1 VSGRAHEST
10 NRNDHR
16 SGDHVHR
23 RHGDADQHAV
33 AFALAFIIGGLW
45 VDMGGKEVLA
55 GFPGDLFLTLVGITY
70 LFAIAQKNGT
80 IDLLVH
86 WAVKAV
92 RGHIVAIPW
101 VMFVITAVL
110 TAFGALGP
118 AAVAIIGPV
127 ALRFAKQYNINPLM
141 MGLLV
146 IHGAQA
152 GGFSPISVYGSITN
166 GVVQKAGL
174 EVTEMAVFLTSLG
187 FNFMM
192 ATICFFAFGGIALL
206 RRGSITAAGTIGNAE
221 LAMAGGPQ
229 ASSRQFA
236 IEGHGALVAAG
247 GGTLSNDPAALD
259 AVSLTRERLFT
270 LIGLL
275 GLGVAALIYNLNVG
289 LVSITVAVAL
299 ALLSPQSQ
307 KGAVD
312 GISWSTV
319 LLICGVVTYIGVLEH
334 AGAVDFI
341 GNGVSDIGIPLLG
354 ALLVCYVGG
363 IVSAFASSAGAGRHD
378 SLAVP
383 FLMQGHLSAAGVICA
398 LAVSSTIV
406 DVSPFSTNGAL
417 VVASAPRRN
426 ARPCSA
432 ASWSTAAWW
441 WPWGRCWPGWYSWYR
456 AGCNHQR

>member
-1 VSGRAHEST
+1 MSPQIATIIGLVIMFIVATAMPINMG
-10 NRNDHR
+10 
-16 SGDHVHR
+16 
-23 RHGDADQHAV
+23 AV

-206 RRGSITAAGTIGNAE
+206 RRGSITAAGTLGNAE

-363 IVSAFASSAGAGRHD
+363 IVSAFASSAAVLGATIP
-378 SLAVP
+378 LAVR
-383 FLMQGHLSAAGVICA
+383 S
-398 LAVSSTIV
+398 
-406 DVSPFSTNGAL
+406 
-417 VVASAPRRN
+417 
-426 ARPCSA
+426 
-432 ASWSTAAWW
+432 
-441 WPWGRCWPGWYSWYR
+441 
-456 AGCNHQR
+456 

>member
-1 VSGRAHEST
+1 MSPQVATIIGLVIMFIIAT
-10 NRNDHR
+10 ALPINM
-16 SGDHVHR
+16 G
-23 RHGDADQHAV
+23 AV
-33 AFALAFIIGGLW
+33 AFALAFIIGGLF
-45 VDMGGKEVLA
+45 VGLEGKAVLA

-86 WAVKAV
+86 WAVRAV
-92 RGHIVAIPW
+92 RGRIVAIPW
-101 VMFVITAVL
+101 VMFVVTALL

-127 ALRFAKQYNINPLM
+127 ALRFAKQYKINPLL

-192 ATICFFAFGGIALL
+192 SVICFFAFGGIALM
-206 RRGSITAAGTIGNAE
+206 RRGAVTAGGGE
-221 LAMAGGPQ
+221 LALAGGPQ

-236 IEGHGALVAAG
+236 IEGHGALVSAG
-247 GGTLSNDPAALD
+247 GGTLSNDPDALE
-259 AVSLTRERLFT
+259 AVGITRERLFT
-270 LIGLL
+270 LVGLV

-299 ALLSPQSQ
+299 ALLSPKSQ

-319 LLICGVVTYIGVLEH
+319 LLICGVVTYVGVLEK

-363 IVSAFASSAGAGRHD
+363 IVSAFASSAAVLGATIP
-378 SLAVP
+378 LAVP
-383 FLMQGHLSAAGVICA
+383 FLLQGHLGAAGVICA

-417 VVASAPRRN
+417 VVASAAKEERESLFRQFLIYSGLVVAFGPLL
-426 ARPCSA
+426 
-432 ASWSTAAWW
+432 AWLLFVV
-441 WPWGRCWPGWYSWYR
+441 PGWM
-456 AGCNHQR
+456 

>member
-1 VSGRAHEST
+1 MSPQIATIIGLVIMFIIATALPINMG
-10 NRNDHR
+10 
-16 SGDHVHR
+16 
-23 RHGDADQHAV
+23 AV
-33 AFALAFIIGGLW
+33 AFALAFIIGGIF
-45 VDMGGKEVLA
+45 VGMEGKEVLG

-86 WAVKAV
+86 WAVRAV
-92 RGHIVAIPW
+92 RGRIVAIPW
-101 VMFVITAVL
+101 VMFVVTAVL

-127 ALRFAKQYNINPLM
+127 ALRFAKQYRINPLM

-192 ATICFFAFGGIALL
+192 ATICFFAFGGVALM
-206 RRGSITAAGTIGNAE
+206 RRGAVAMGGGE
-221 LAMAGGPQ
+221 LALAGGPQ

-236 IEGHGALVAAG
+236 IEGHGALVSAG
-247 GGTLSNDPAALD
+247 GGTLSNDPDALE
-259 AVSLTRERLFT
+259 AVGITRERLFT
-270 LIGLL
+270 LVGLI

-289 LVSITVAVAL
+289 LVSITVAVVL
-299 ALLSPQSQ
+299 ALLSPASQ

-319 LLICGVVTYIGVLEH
+319 LLICGVVTYVGVLEK
-334 AGAVDFI
+334 AGSVDFI
-341 GNGVSDIGIPLLG
+341 GNGVSNIGIPLLG

-363 IVSAFASSAGAGRHD
+363 IVSAFASSAAVLGATIP
-378 SLAVP
+378 LAVP
-383 FLMQGHLSAAGVICA
+383 FLLQGHLGAAGVICA

-417 VVASAPRRN
+417 VVASAAKEERESLFRRFLVYSGLVVVFG
-426 ARPCSA
+426 PLL
-432 ASWSTAAWW
+432 AWLLFVV
-441 WPWGRCWPGWYSWYR
+441 PGWM
-456 AGCNHQR
+456 

>member
-1 VSGRAHEST
+1 MSPQIATIIGLVIMFIVATAMPINMG
-10 NRNDHR
+10 
-16 SGDHVHR
+16 
-23 RHGDADQHAV
+23 AV

-259 AVSLTRERLFT
+259 AVGLTRERLFT

-363 IVSAFASSAGAGRHD
+363 IVSAFASSAAVLGATIP
-378 SLAVP
+378 LAVP

-417 VVASAPRRN
+417 LVASAAKEERESLFRRFLVYSGLVV
-426 ARPCSA
+426 ALGPLL
-432 ASWSTAAWW
+432 AWLVFVV
-441 WPWGRCWPGWYSWYR
+441 PGWM
-456 AGCNHQR
+456 

>member
-1 VSGRAHEST
+1 MSPQIATIIGLVIMFIVATALPINMG
-10 NRNDHR
+10 
-16 SGDHVHR
+16 
-23 RHGDADQHAV
+23 AV
-33 AFALAFIIGGLW
+33 AFALAFIIGGIF
-45 VDMGGKEVLA
+45 VGMEGKEVLG

-86 WAVKAV
+86 WAVRAV
-92 RGHIVAIPW
+92 RGRIVAIPW

-127 ALRFAKQYNINPLM
+127 ALRFAKQYKINPLL

-192 ATICFFAFGGIALL
+192 AIICFFAFGGVALM
-206 RRGSITAAGTIGNAE
+206 RRGAVAVGGAE
-221 LAMAGGPQ
+221 LALAGGPQ

-236 IEGHGALVAAG
+236 IEGHGALVSAG
-247 GGTLSNDPAALD
+247 GGTLSNDPDALD
-259 AVSLTRERLFT
+259 AVGMTRERLFT
-270 LIGLL
+270 LVGLV

-289 LVSITVAVAL
+289 LVSITVAVVL
-299 ALLSPQSQ
+299 ALLSPTSQ

-319 LLICGVVTYIGVLEH
+319 LLICGVVTYVGVLEK
-334 AGAVDFI
+334 AGSVDFI
-341 GNGVSDIGIPLLG
+341 GNGVSNIGIPLLG

-363 IVSAFASSAGAGRHD
+363 IVSAFASSAAVLGATIP
-378 SLAVP
+378 LAVP
-383 FLMQGHLSAAGVICA
+383 FLLQGHLGAAGVICA

-417 VVASAPRRN
+417 VVASAAKEERESLFRRFLVYSGLVV
-426 ARPCSA
+426 AFGPLL
-432 ASWSTAAWW
+432 AWLVFVV
-441 WPWGRCWPGWYSWYR
+441 PGWM
-456 AGCNHQR
+456 

>member
-1 VSGRAHEST
+1 MSPQIATIIGLVIMFIVATAMPINMG
-10 NRNDHR
+10 
-16 SGDHVHR
+16 
-23 RHGDADQHAV
+23 AV

-86 WAVKAV
+86 WAVKVV

-110 TAFGALGP
+110 TAFGSLGP

-152 GGFSPISVYGSITN
+152 GGFSHQRVRQHHQRRGAEGWAGDRDGSVPD
-166 GVVQKAGL
+166 QPGL
-174 EVTEMAVFLTSLG
+174 QLHDGDDLLLRLRWHR
-187 FNFMM
+187 
-192 ATICFFAFGGIALL
+192 LL

-259 AVSLTRERLFT
+259 AVGLTRERLFT
-270 LIGLL
+270 
-275 GLGVAALIYNLNVG
+275 
-289 LVSITVAVAL
+289 
-299 ALLSPQSQ
+299 
-307 KGAVD
+307 
-312 GISWSTV
+312 
-319 LLICGVVTYIGVLEH
+319 
-334 AGAVDFI
+334 
-341 GNGVSDIGIPLLG
+341 
-354 ALLVCYVGG
+354 
-363 IVSAFASSAGAGRHD
+363 
-378 SLAVP
+378 
-383 FLMQGHLSAAGVICA
+383 
-398 LAVSSTIV
+398 
-406 DVSPFSTNGAL
+406 
-417 VVASAPRRN
+417 
-426 ARPCSA
+426 
-432 ASWSTAAWW
+432 
-441 WPWGRCWPGWYSWYR
+441 
-456 AGCNHQR
+456 

>member
-1 VSGRAHEST
+1 MSPQIATIIGLVIMFIVATALPINMG
-10 NRNDHR
+10 
-16 SGDHVHR
+16 
-23 RHGDADQHAV
+23 AV
-33 AFALAFIIGGLW
+33 AFALAFIIGGVW
-45 VDMGGKEVLA
+45 VGMGGKEVLA

-86 WAVKAV
+86 WAVRAV

-101 VMFVITAVL
+101 VMFVVTAVL

-192 ATICFFAFGGIALL
+192 AIICFLAFGGIALM
-206 RRGSITAAGTIGNAE
+206 RRGSITAGGVE

-259 AVSLTRERLFT
+259 AVGLTRERLFT
-270 LIGLL
+270 LVGLL

-341 GNGVSDIGIPLLG
+341 GNGVSNIGIPLLG

-363 IVSAFASSAGAGRHD
+363 IVSAFASSAAVLGATIP
-378 SLAVP
+378 LAVP
-383 FLMQGHLSAAGVICA
+383 FLMQGHLGAAGVICA

-417 VVASAPRRN
+417 VVASAAKEERETLFRRFLVYSGLVV
-426 ARPCSA
+426 ALGPLL
-432 ASWSTAAWW
+432 AWLVFVV
-441 WPWGRCWPGWYSWYR
+441 PGWM
-456 AGCNHQR
+456 

>member
-1 VSGRAHEST
+1 MSPQIATIIGLVIMFIIATALPINMG
-10 NRNDHR
+10 
-16 SGDHVHR
+16 
-23 RHGDADQHAV
+23 AV
-33 AFALAFIIGGLW
+33 AFALAFIIGGIF
-45 VDMGGKEVLA
+45 VGMEGKEVLG

-86 WAVKAV
+86 WAVRAV
-92 RGHIVAIPW
+92 RGRIVAIPW
-101 VMFVITAVL
+101 VMFVVTAVL

-192 ATICFFAFGGIALL
+192 ATICFFAFGGIALM
-206 RRGSITAAGTIGNAE
+206 RRGAVTMGGGNAA
-221 LAMAGGPQ
+221 LAGGPQ

-236 IEGHGALVAAG
+236 IEGHGALVSAG
-247 GGTLSNDPAALD
+247 GGTLSNDPDALE
-259 AVSLTRERLFT
+259 AVGVTRERLFT
-270 LIGLL
+270 LVGLL
-275 GLGVAALIYNLNVG
+275 GLGIAALIYNLNVG

-299 ALLSPQSQ
+299 ALLSPKSQ

-319 LLICGVVTYIGVLEH
+319 LLICGVVTYVGVLEK
-334 AGAVDFI
+334 AGSVDFI
-341 GNGVSDIGIPLLG
+341 GNGVSNIGIPLLG

-363 IVSAFASSAGAGRHD
+363 IVSAFASSAAVLGATIP
-378 SLAVP
+378 LAVP
-383 FLMQGHLSAAGVICA
+383 FLLQGHLGAAGVICA

-417 VVASAPRRN
+417 VVASAAKEERESLFRRFLVYSGLVVVFG
-426 ARPCSA
+426 PLL
-432 ASWSTAAWW
+432 AWLLFVV
-441 WPWGRCWPGWYSWYR
+441 PGWM
-456 AGCNHQR
+456 

>member
-1 VSGRAHEST
+1 MSPQIATSIGLVIMFIIATALPINMG
-10 NRNDHR
+10 
-16 SGDHVHR
+16 
-23 RHGDADQHAV
+23 AV
-33 AFALAFIIGGLW
+33 AFALAFIIGGIF
-45 VDMGGKEVLA
+45 VGMEGKEVLG

-86 WAVKAV
+86 WAVRAV
-92 RGHIVAIPW
+92 RGRIVAIPW
-101 VMFVITAVL
+101 VMFVVTAVL

-192 ATICFFAFGGIALL
+192 ATICFFAFGGIALM
-206 RRGSITAAGTIGNAE
+206 RRGAVTVGGGEPA
-221 LAMAGGPQ
+221 LAGGPQ
-229 ASSRQFA
+229 ASSRQFS
-236 IEGHGALVAAG
+236 IEGHGALVSAG
-247 GGTLSNDPAALD
+247 GGTLSNDPDALE
-259 AVSLTRERLFT
+259 AVGVTRERLFT
-270 LIGLL
+270 LVGLL
-275 GLGVAALIYNLNVG
+275 GLGIAALIYNLNVG

-299 ALLSPQSQ
+299 ALLSPKSQ

-319 LLICGVVTYIGVLEH
+319 LLICGVVTYVGVLEK
-334 AGAVDFI
+334 AGSVDFI
-341 GNGVSDIGIPLLG
+341 GNGVSNIGIPLLG

-363 IVSAFASSAGAGRHD
+363 IVSAFASSAAVLGATIP
-378 SLAVP
+378 LAVP
-383 FLMQGHLSAAGVICA
+383 FLLQGHLGAAGVICA

-417 VVASAPRRN
+417 VVASAAKEERESLFRRFLVYSGLVVVFG
-426 ARPCSA
+426 PLL
-432 ASWSTAAWW
+432 AWLLFVV
-441 WPWGRCWPGWYSWYR
+441 PGWM
-456 AGCNHQR
+456 

>member
-1 VSGRAHEST
+1 MSPQIATIIGLVIMFIVATAMPINMG
-10 NRNDHR
+10 
-16 SGDHVHR
+16 
-23 RHGDADQHAV
+23 AV

-187 FNFMM
+187 W
-192 ATICFFAFGGIALL
+192 
-206 RRGSITAAGTIGNAE
+206 RRSASSLSVASPCCVVARS
-221 LAMAGGPQ
+221 PQ
-229 ASSRQFA
+229 QERSAVRNWRWPVARRRHRASSRSKA
-236 IEGHGALVAAG
+236 MARWSRRAAAPCP
-247 GGTLSNDPAALD
+247 TI
-259 AVSLTRERLFT
+259 RRH
-270 LIGLL
+270 
-275 GLGVAALIYNLNVG
+275 
-289 LVSITVAVAL
+289 
-299 ALLSPQSQ
+299 
-307 KGAVD
+307 
-312 GISWSTV
+312 WMR
-319 LLICGVVTYIGVLEH
+319 
-334 AGAVDFI
+334 
-341 GNGVSDIGIPLLG
+341 
-354 ALLVCYVGG
+354 
-363 IVSAFASSAGAGRHD
+363 SA
-378 SLAVP
+378 
-383 FLMQGHLSAAGVICA
+383 
-398 LAVSSTIV
+398 
-406 DVSPFSTNGAL
+406 
-417 VVASAPRRN
+417 
-426 ARPCSA
+426 
-432 ASWSTAAWW
+432 
-441 WPWGRCWPGWYSWYR
+441 
-456 AGCNHQR
+456 

>member
-1 VSGRAHEST
+1 MSPQVATIIGLVIMFIIAT
-10 NRNDHR
+10 ALPINM
-16 SGDHVHR
+16 G
-23 RHGDADQHAV
+23 AV
-33 AFALAFIIGGLW
+33 AFALAFIIGGWFVGLE
-45 VDMGGKEVLA
+45 GKAVLA

-86 WAVKAV
+86 WAVRAV
-92 RGHIVAIPW
+92 RGRIVAIPW
-101 VMFVITAVL
+101 VMFVVTALL

-127 ALRFAKQYNINPLM
+127 ALRFAKQYKINPLL

-192 ATICFFAFGGIALL
+192 SVICFFAFGGVALM
-206 RRGSITAAGTIGNAE
+206 RRGAVTTGGAE
-221 LAMAGGPQ
+221 LALAGGPQ

-236 IEGHGALVAAG
+236 IEGHGALVSAG
-247 GGTLSNDPAALD
+247 GGTLSNDPDALE
-259 AVSLTRERLFT
+259 AVGITRDRLFT
-270 LIGLL
+270 LVGLV

-299 ALLSPQSQ
+299 ALLSPKSQ

-319 LLICGVVTYIGVLEH
+319 LLICGVVTYVGVLEK

-363 IVSAFASSAGAGRHD
+363 IVSAFASSAAVLGATIP
-378 SLAVP
+378 LAVP
-383 FLMQGHLSAAGVICA
+383 FLMQGHLGAAGVICA

-417 VVASAPRRN
+417 VVASAAKEERESLFRQFLIYSGLVVAFGPLL
-426 ARPCSA
+426 
-432 ASWSTAAWW
+432 AWLLFVV
-441 WPWGRCWPGWYSWYR
+441 PGWM
-456 AGCNHQR
+456 

>member
-1 VSGRAHEST
+1 
-10 NRNDHR
+10 
-16 SGDHVHR
+16 
-23 RHGDADQHAV
+23 
-33 AFALAFIIGGLW
+33 
-45 VDMGGKEVLA
+45 
-55 GFPGDLFLTLVGITY
+55 
-70 LFAIAQKNGT
+70 
-80 IDLLVH
+80 VH
-86 WAVKAV
+86 WAVRAV
-92 RGHIVAIPW
+92 RGRIVAIPW
-101 VMFVITAVL
+101 VMFVVTAVL

-192 ATICFFAFGGIALL
+192 ATICFFAFGGIALM
-206 RRGSITAAGTIGNAE
+206 RRGAVTVGGGEPA
-221 LAMAGGPQ
+221 LAGGPQ
-229 ASSRQFA
+229 ASSRQFS
-236 IEGHGALVAAG
+236 IEGHGALVSAG
-247 GGTLSNDPAALD
+247 GGTLSNDPDALE
-259 AVSLTRERLFT
+259 AVGVTRERLFT
-270 LIGLL
+270 LVGLL
-275 GLGVAALIYNLNVG
+275 GLGIAALIYNLNVG

-299 ALLSPQSQ
+299 ALLSPKSQ

-319 LLICGVVTYIGVLEH
+319 LLICGVVTYVGVLEK
-334 AGAVDFI
+334 AGSVDFI
-341 GNGVSDIGIPLLG
+341 GNGVSNIGIPLLG

-363 IVSAFASSAGAGRHD
+363 IVSAFASSAAVLGATIP
-378 SLAVP
+378 LAVP
-383 FLMQGHLSAAGVICA
+383 FLLQGHLGAAGVICA

-417 VVASAPRRN
+417 VVASAAKEERESLFRRFLVYSGLVVVFG
-426 ARPCSA
+426 PLL
-432 ASWSTAAWW
+432 AWLLFVV
-441 WPWGRCWPGWYSWYR
+441 PGWM
-456 AGCNHQR
+456 

>member
-1 VSGRAHEST
+1 MSPQIATIIGLVIMFIIATALPINMG
-10 NRNDHR
+10 
-16 SGDHVHR
+16 
-23 RHGDADQHAV
+23 AV
-33 AFALAFIIGGLW
+33 AFALAFIIGGIF
-45 VDMGGKEVLA
+45 VGMEGKEVLG

-86 WAVKAV
+86 WAVRAV
-92 RGHIVAIPW
+92 RGRIVAIPW
-101 VMFVITAVL
+101 VMFVVTAVL

-192 ATICFFAFGGIALL
+192 ATICFFAFGGIALM
-206 RRGSITAAGTIGNAE
+206 RRGAVTVGGGEPA
-221 LAMAGGPQ
+221 LAGGPQ

-236 IEGHGALVAAG
+236 IEGHGALVSAG
-247 GGTLSNDPAALD
+247 GGTLSNDPDALE
-259 AVSLTRERLFT
+259 AVGVTRERLFT
-270 LIGLL
+270 LVGLL
-275 GLGVAALIYNLNVG
+275 GLGIAALIYNLNVG

-299 ALLSPQSQ
+299 ALLSPKSQ

-319 LLICGVVTYIGVLEH
+319 LLICGVVTYVGVLEK
-334 AGAVDFI
+334 AGSVDFI
-341 GNGVSDIGIPLLG
+341 GNGVSNIGIPLLG

-363 IVSAFASSAGAGRHD
+363 IVSAFASSAAVLGATIP
-378 SLAVP
+378 LAVP
-383 FLMQGHLSAAGVICA
+383 FLLQGHLGAAGVICA

-417 VVASAPRRN
+417 VVASAAKEERESLFRRFLVYSGLVVVFG
-426 ARPCSA
+426 PLL
-432 ASWSTAAWW
+432 AWLLFVV
-441 WPWGRCWPGWYSWYR
+441 PGWM
-456 AGCNHQR
+456 

>member
-1 VSGRAHEST
+1 MSPEIATIIGLVVMFIVATALPINMG
-10 NRNDHR
+10 
-16 SGDHVHR
+16 
-23 RHGDADQHAV
+23 AV
-33 AFALAFIIGGLW
+33 GFALAFIVGGIW
-45 VDMGGKEVLA
+45 VGMEGKEVLA
-55 GFPGDLFLTLVGITY
+55 GFPADLFLTLVGITY

-86 WAVKAV
+86 WAVRAV

-101 VMFVITAVL
+101 VMFVVTAVL

-152 GGFSPISVYGSITN
+152 GGFSPISVYGGITN
-166 GVVQKAGL
+166 QVVEKAGL

-187 FNFMM
+187 FNLLM
-192 ATICFFAFGGIALL
+192 AIICFTVFGGIALL
-206 RRGSITAAGTIGNAE
+206 RRAPAADE
-221 LAMAGGPQ
+221 PQLAGVQ

-236 IEGHGALVAAG
+236 IEGHGAMVSAG
-247 GGTLSNDPAALD
+247 GGTLSNDPEALE
-259 AVSLTRERLFT
+259 AVRINRDRFVT
-270 LIGLL
+270 LVGLL
-275 GLGVAALIYNLNVG
+275 GLGVAALVYDLNVG
-289 LVSITVAVAL
+289 LVAITVAVAL
-299 ALLSPQSQ
+299 ALSSPKAQ

-319 LLICGVVTYIGVLEH
+319 LLISGVVTYVAVLQK
-334 AGAVDFI
+334 AGAVDFV
-341 GNGVSDIGIPLLG
+341 GHGVGAIGIPLLG

-363 IVSAFASSAGAGRHD
+363 IVSAFASSAAVLGATIP
-378 SLAVP
+378 LAVP

-398 LAVSSTIV
+398 LAISSTVV

-417 VVASAPRRN
+417 VVASAAKEEREALFRRFLVYSGLVV
-426 ARPCSA
+426 ALGPLL
-432 ASWSTAAWW
+432 AWLLFVV
-441 WPWGRCWPGWYSWYR
+441 PGWM
-456 AGCNHQR
+456 

>member
-1 VSGRAHEST
+1 MSPQIATIIGLVIMFIVATALPINMG
-10 NRNDHR
+10 
-16 SGDHVHR
+16 
-23 RHGDADQHAV
+23 AV
-33 AFALAFIIGGLW
+33 AFALAFIIGGVW
-45 VDMGGKEVLA
+45 VGMGGKEVLA

-86 WAVKAV
+86 WAVRAV

-101 VMFVITAVL
+101 VMFVVTAVL

-192 ATICFFAFGGIALL
+192 AIICFLAFGGIALM
-206 RRGSITAAGTIGNAE
+206 RRGSITAGSAE

-259 AVSLTRERLFT
+259 AVGLTRERLFT
-270 LIGLL
+270 LVGLL

-334 AGAVDFI
+334 AGSVDFI
-341 GNGVSDIGIPLLG
+341 GNGVSNIGIPLLG

-363 IVSAFASSAGAGRHD
+363 IVSAFASSAAVLGATIP
-378 SLAVP
+378 LAVP
-383 FLMQGHLSAAGVICA
+383 FLMQGHLGAAGVICA

-417 VVASAPRRN
+417 VVASAAKEERETLFRRFLVYSGLVV
-426 ARPCSA
+426 ALGPLL
-432 ASWSTAAWW
+432 AWLVFVV
-441 WPWGRCWPGWYSWYR
+441 PGWM
-456 AGCNHQR
+456 

>member
-1 VSGRAHEST
+1 MSPQIATIIGLVIMFIVATAMPINMG
-10 NRNDHR
+10 
-16 SGDHVHR
+16 
-23 RHGDADQHAV
+23 AV
-33 AFALAFIIGGLW
+33 AFALAFIIGGIF
-45 VDMGGKEVLA
+45 VDMGGKDVLA

-192 ATICFFAFGGIALL
+192 AIICFLAFGGIALM
-206 RRGSITAAGTIGNAE
+206 RRGSITAAGGVGNAE

-259 AVSLTRERLFT
+259 AVGFTRERLFT

-289 LVSITVAVAL
+289 LVSITVAVVL

-307 KGAVD
+307 K
-312 GISWSTV
+312 
-319 LLICGVVTYIGVLEH
+319 GVVTYIGVLEH

-341 GNGVSDIGIPLLG
+341 GHGVSSIGIPLLG

-363 IVSAFASSAGAGRHD
+363 IVSAFASSAAVLGATIP
-378 SLAVP
+378 LAVP
-383 FLMQGHLSAAGVICA
+383 FLMQGHLGAAGVICA

-417 VVASAPRRN
+417 VVASAAKEERETLFRRFLVYSGLVV
-426 ARPCSA
+426 AFGPLL
-432 ASWSTAAWW
+432 AWLVFVV
-441 WPWGRCWPGWYSWYR
+441 PGWM
-456 AGCNHQR
+456 

>member
-1 VSGRAHEST
+1 MSPQIATIIGLVIMFIIATALPINMG
-10 NRNDHR
+10 
-16 SGDHVHR
+16 
-23 RHGDADQHAV
+23 AV
-33 AFALAFIIGGLW
+33 AFALAFIIGGIF
-45 VDMGGKEVLA
+45 VGMEGKEVLG

-86 WAVKAV
+86 WAVRAV
-92 RGHIVAIPW
+92 RGRIVAIPW
-101 VMFVITAVL
+101 VMFVVTAVL

-192 ATICFFAFGGIALL
+192 ATICFFAFGGIALM
-206 RRGSITAAGTIGNAE
+206 RRGAVTMGGGTAA
-221 LAMAGGPQ
+221 LAGGPQ

-236 IEGHGALVAAG
+236 IEGHGALVSAG
-247 GGTLSNDPAALD
+247 GGTLSNDPDALE
-259 AVSLTRERLFT
+259 AVGVTRERLFT
-270 LIGLL
+270 LVGLL
-275 GLGVAALIYNLNVG
+275 GLGIAALIYNLNVG

-299 ALLSPQSQ
+299 ALLSPKSQ

-319 LLICGVVTYIGVLEH
+319 LLICGVVTYVGVLEK
-334 AGAVDFI
+334 AGSVDFI
-341 GNGVSDIGIPLLG
+341 GNGVSNIGIPLLG

-363 IVSAFASSAGAGRHD
+363 IVSAFASSAAVLGATIP
-378 SLAVP
+378 LAVP
-383 FLMQGHLSAAGVICA
+383 FLLQGHLGAAGVICA

-417 VVASAPRRN
+417 VVASAAKEERESLFRRFLVYSGLVVVFG
-426 ARPCSA
+426 PLL
-432 ASWSTAAWW
+432 AWLLFVV
-441 WPWGRCWPGWYSWYR
+441 PGWM
-456 AGCNHQR
+456 

>member
-1 VSGRAHEST
+1 MSPQVATIIGLVIMFIIAT
-10 NRNDHR
+10 ALPINM
-16 SGDHVHR
+16 G
-23 RHGDADQHAV
+23 AV
-33 AFALAFIIGGLW
+33 AFALAFIIGGIF
-45 VDMGGKEVLA
+45 VGMEGKAVLA

-86 WAVKAV
+86 WAVRAV
-92 RGHIVAIPW
+92 RGRIVAIPW
-101 VMFVITAVL
+101 VMFVVTALL

-127 ALRFAKQYNINPLM
+127 ALRFAKQYKINPLL

-192 ATICFFAFGGIALL
+192 SVICFFAFGGIALM
-206 RRGSITAAGTIGNAE
+206 RRGSVTVAGGE
-221 LAMAGGPQ
+221 LALAGGPQ

-236 IEGHGALVAAG
+236 IEGHGALVSAG
-247 GGTLSNDPAALD
+247 GGTLSNDPDALE
-259 AVSLTRERLFT
+259 AVGMTRERLFT
-270 LIGLL
+270 LVGLV

-299 ALLSPQSQ
+299 ALLSPKSQ

-319 LLICGVVTYIGVLEH
+319 LLICGVVTYVGVLEK

-341 GNGVSDIGIPLLG
+341 GNGVSDIGVPLLG

-363 IVSAFASSAGAGRHD
+363 IVSAFASSAAVLGATIP
-378 SLAVP
+378 LAVP
-383 FLMQGHLSAAGVICA
+383 FLMQGHLGAAGVICA

-417 VVASAPRRN
+417 VVASAAKEERESLFRQFLIYSGLVVAFGPLL
-426 ARPCSA
+426 
-432 ASWSTAAWW
+432 AWLLFVV
-441 WPWGRCWPGWYSWYR
+441 PGWM
-456 AGCNHQR
+456 

>member
-1 VSGRAHEST
+1 MSPQVATIIGLVIMFIIAT
-10 NRNDHR
+10 ALPINM
-16 SGDHVHR
+16 G
-23 RHGDADQHAV
+23 AV
-33 AFALAFIIGGLW
+33 AFALAFIIGG
-45 VDMGGKEVLA
+45 VFVGMEGKAVLA

-86 WAVKAV
+86 WAVRAV
-92 RGHIVAIPW
+92 RGRIVAIPW
-101 VMFVITAVL
+101 VMFVVTALL

-127 ALRFAKQYNINPLM
+127 ALRFAKQYRINPLL

-187 FNFMM
+187 FNLMM
-192 ATICFFAFGGIALL
+192 SVICFFAFGGIALM
-206 RRGSITAAGTIGNAE
+206 RRGAVAAGGGE
-221 LAMAGGPQ
+221 LALAGGPQ

-236 IEGHGALVAAG
+236 IEGHGALVSAG
-247 GGTLSNDPAALD
+247 GGTLSNDPDALE
-259 AVSLTRERLFT
+259 AVGMTRERLLT
-270 LIGLL
+270 LVGLV

-299 ALLSPQSQ
+299 ALLSPKSQ

-319 LLICGVVTYIGVLEH
+319 LLICGVVTYVGVLEK

-363 IVSAFASSAGAGRHD
+363 IVSAFASSAAVLGATIP
-378 SLAVP
+378 LAVP
-383 FLMQGHLSAAGVICA
+383 FLLQGHLGAAGVICA

-417 VVASAPRRN
+417 VVASAAKEERESLFRQFLIYSGLVVAFGPLL
-426 ARPCSA
+426 
-432 ASWSTAAWW
+432 AWLLFVV
-441 WPWGRCWPGWYSWYR
+441 PGWM
-456 AGCNHQR
+456 

>member
-1 VSGRAHEST
+1 MSPQIATIIGLVIMFIIATALPINMG
-10 NRNDHR
+10 
-16 SGDHVHR
+16 
-23 RHGDADQHAV
+23 AV
-33 AFALAFIIGGLW
+33 AFALAFIIGG
-45 VDMGGKEVLA
+45 MEGKEVLG

-86 WAVKAV
+86 WAVRAV
-92 RGHIVAIPW
+92 RGRIVAIPW
-101 VMFVITAVL
+101 VMFVVTAVL

-187 FNFMM
+187 FNVMM
-192 ATICFFAFGGIALL
+192 GMICFFAFGGIALM
-206 RRGSITAAGTIGNAE
+206 RRGAVTVGGGE
-221 LAMAGGPQ
+221 LALAGGPQ

-236 IEGHGALVAAG
+236 IEGHGALVSAG
-247 GGTLSNDPAALD
+247 GGTLSNDPEALE
-259 AVSLTRERLFT
+259 AVGVTRERLFT
-270 LIGLL
+270 LVGLL
-275 GLGVAALIYNLNVG
+275 GLGIAALIYNLNVG

-299 ALLSPQSQ
+299 ALLSPKSQ

-319 LLICGVVTYIGVLEH
+319 LLICGVVTYVGVLEK
-334 AGAVDFI
+334 AGSVDFI
-341 GNGVSDIGIPLLG
+341 GNGVSNIGIPLLG

-363 IVSAFASSAGAGRHD
+363 IVSAFASSAAVLGATIP
-378 SLAVP
+378 LAVP
-383 FLMQGHLSAAGVICA
+383 FLLQGHLGAAGVICA

-417 VVASAPRRN
+417 VVASAAKEERESLFRRFLVYSGLVVVFG
-426 ARPCSA
+426 PLL
-432 ASWSTAAWW
+432 AWLLFVV
-441 WPWGRCWPGWYSWYR
+441 PGWM
-456 AGCNHQR
+456 

>member
-1 VSGRAHEST
+1 MSPQIATIIGLVIMFIVATALPINMG
-10 NRNDHR
+10 
-16 SGDHVHR
+16 
-23 RHGDADQHAV
+23 AV
-33 AFALAFIIGGLW
+33 AFALAFIIGGVW
-45 VDMGGKEVLA
+45 VGMGGKEVLA

-86 WAVKAV
+86 WAVRAV

-101 VMFVITAVL
+101 VMFVVTAVL

-192 ATICFFAFGGIALL
+192 AIICFLAFGGIALM
-206 RRGSITAAGTIGNAE
+206 RRGSITAGGAE
-221 LAMAGGPQ
+221 LAMAGSPQ

-259 AVSLTRERLFT
+259 AVGLTRERLFT
-270 LIGLL
+270 LVGLL

-341 GNGVSDIGIPLLG
+341 GNGVSNIGIPLLG

-363 IVSAFASSAGAGRHD
+363 IVSAFASSAAVLGATIP
-378 SLAVP
+378 LAVP
-383 FLMQGHLSAAGVICA
+383 FLMQGHLGAAGVICA

-417 VVASAPRRN
+417 VVASAAKEERETLFRRFLVYSGLVV
-426 ARPCSA
+426 ALGPLL
-432 ASWSTAAWW
+432 AWLVFVV
-441 WPWGRCWPGWYSWYR
+441 PGWM
-456 AGCNHQR
+456 

>member
-1 VSGRAHEST
+1 MSPQIATIIGLVIMFIIATALPINMG
-10 NRNDHR
+10 
-16 SGDHVHR
+16 
-23 RHGDADQHAV
+23 AV
-33 AFALAFIIGGLW
+33 AFALAFIIGGIF
-45 VDMGGKEVLA
+45 VGMEGKEVLG

-86 WAVKAV
+86 WAVRAV
-92 RGHIVAIPW
+92 RGRIVAIPW
-101 VMFVITAVL
+101 VMFVVTAVL

-192 ATICFFAFGGIALL
+192 ATICFFAFGGIALM
-206 RRGSITAAGTIGNAE
+206 RRGAVTIGGGEPA
-221 LAMAGGPQ
+221 LAGGPQ
-229 ASSRQFA
+229 ASSRQFS
-236 IEGHGALVAAG
+236 IEGHGALVSAG
-247 GGTLSNDPAALD
+247 GGTLSNDPDALE
-259 AVSLTRERLFT
+259 AVGVTRERLFT
-270 LIGLL
+270 LVGLL
-275 GLGVAALIYNLNVG
+275 GLGIAALIYNLNVG

-299 ALLSPQSQ
+299 ALLSPKSQ

-319 LLICGVVTYIGVLEH
+319 LLICGVVTYVGVLEK
-334 AGAVDFI
+334 AGSVDFI
-341 GNGVSDIGIPLLG
+341 GNGVSNIGIPLLG

-363 IVSAFASSAGAGRHD
+363 IVSAFASSAAVLGATIP
-378 SLAVP
+378 LAVP
-383 FLMQGHLSAAGVICA
+383 FLLQGHLGAAGVICA

-417 VVASAPRRN
+417 VVASAAKEERESLFRRFLVYSGLVVVFG
-426 ARPCSA
+426 PLL
-432 ASWSTAAWW
+432 AWLLFVV
-441 WPWGRCWPGWYSWYR
+441 PGWM
-456 AGCNHQR
+456 

>member
-1 VSGRAHEST
+1 MSPQVATIIGLVIMFIIAT
-10 NRNDHR
+10 ALPINM
-16 SGDHVHR
+16 G
-23 RHGDADQHAV
+23 AV
-33 AFALAFIIGGLW
+33 AFALAFIIGGIF
-45 VDMGGKEVLA
+45 VGMEGKAVLA

-86 WAVKAV
+86 WAVRAV
-92 RGHIVAIPW
+92 RGRIVAIPW
-101 VMFVITAVL
+101 VMFVVTALL

-127 ALRFAKQYNINPLM
+127 ALRFAKQYKINPLL

-192 ATICFFAFGGIALL
+192 SVICFFAFGGIALM
-206 RRGSITAAGTIGNAE
+206 RRGAVMAGSAE
-221 LAMAGGPQ
+221 LALAGGPQ

-236 IEGHGALVAAG
+236 IEGHGALVSAG
-247 GGTLSNDPAALD
+247 GGTLSNDPDALE
-259 AVSLTRERLFT
+259 AVSINRERLFT
-270 LIGLL
+270 LVGLIGL
-275 GLGVAALIYNLNVG
+275 GIAALIYNLNVG

-299 ALLSPQSQ
+299 ALLSPKGQ

-319 LLICGVVTYIGVLEH
+319 LLICGVVTYVGVLEK

-363 IVSAFASSAGAGRHD
+363 IVSAFASSAAVLGATIP
-378 SLAVP
+378 LAVP
-383 FLMQGHLSAAGVICA
+383 FLMQGHLGAAGVICA
-398 LAVSSTIV
+398 LAISSTIV

-417 VVASAPRRN
+417 VVASAAKEERESLFRQFLIYSGLVVAFGPLL
-426 ARPCSA
+426 
-432 ASWSTAAWW
+432 AWLLLVV
-441 WPWGRCWPGWYSWYR
+441 PGWM
-456 AGCNHQR
+456 